1 MSRNVGLVGQ
11 APCYTPFSQQ
21 MSSAVGSIA
30 SMIAINEKHQN
41 AYVPPPPPPLEFN
54 SRPIEISPPINYHT
68 PTYESF
74 SQAPIYKMP
83 APMSSSP
90 LPPVTSLLNWKL

>member
-41 AYVPPPPPPLEFN
+41 AYVPPPLLHWN
-54 SRPIEISPPINYHT
+54 SIH
-68 PTYESF
+68 
-74 SQAPIYKMP
+74 
-83 APMSSSP
+83 
-90 LPPVTSLLNWKL
+90 VLLK